1 MSGRIL
7 TTHEPALY
15 HRWRVVQSEK
25 LFRAV
30 VVFGAS
36 LTAACER
43 EATKDVTIQPL
54 PVPPASATPTAA
66 TATANATTNDV
77 VHDAA
82 PASTGTTVLRRADA
96 GCPPGSELPYPP
108 CYYIR

>member
-1 MSGRIL
+1 M
-7 TTHEPALY
+7 A
-15 HRWRVVQSEK
+15 QSEK

-36 LTAACER
+36 LTACER
-43 EATKDVTIQPL
+43 EATKDVTMQPL
-54 PVPPASATPTAA
+54 PAPSASASATPTA
-66 TATANATTNDV
+66 TTLDATTNDV
-77 VHDAA
+77 HDAT